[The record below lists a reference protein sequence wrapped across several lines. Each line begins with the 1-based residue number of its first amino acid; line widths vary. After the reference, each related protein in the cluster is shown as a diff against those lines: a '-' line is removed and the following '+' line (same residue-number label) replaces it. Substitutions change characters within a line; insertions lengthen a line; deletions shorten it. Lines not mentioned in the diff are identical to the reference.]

1 MAAEAHTAAADS
13 ILTLLLQAVHDMV
26 MRVEG
31 EGGKM
36 RMEVIGSGEFHS
48 LFLHTAYTLPEH

>member
-48 LFLHTAYTLPEH
+48 LFLHLLY